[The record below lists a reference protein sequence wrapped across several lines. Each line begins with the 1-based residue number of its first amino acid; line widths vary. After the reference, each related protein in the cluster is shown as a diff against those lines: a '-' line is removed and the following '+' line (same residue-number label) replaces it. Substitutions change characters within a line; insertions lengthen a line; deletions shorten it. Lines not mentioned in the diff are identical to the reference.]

1 MLEKFPTGIVA
12 CVSDSYNIWDA
23 CEKVWGGELK
33 ELVQGRKGTL
43 VVRPDSGDPPTV
55 VVKVCQQN
63 RTFIQKTN
71 LCLSKLN
78 GFQAGFLFIF

>member
-1 MLEKFPTGIVA
+1 MLEKFPEGIVA

-23 CEKVWGGELK
+23 CEKVWGGALK

-55 VVKVCQQN
+55 VVKVYQSFKEF
-63 RTFIQKTN
+63 RSFLKAHT
-71 LCLSKLN
+71 CLL
-78 GFQAGFLFIF
+78 